1 MTTDF
6 HQAAKALNFET
17 RAFIDGKYVD
27 AASGKTFAT
36 VNPATGQELA
46 QVAACAAEDVDRAV
60 TAARR
65 AFEAGSWSR
74 MAPRERKKIL
84 LKFAD
89 LIEANLGELA
99 LLETLDC
106 GKPISDS
113 NEVDLPDTIETLRWH
128 AEAID
133 KLYDQMS
140 PAPHNVVSMLVR
152 EPIGVVAG
160 VIPWNFP
167 LFMAAWKMAPA
178 LAGGNSLILK
188 PAELT
193 SLSLL
198 RLAELAADA
207 GIPDGVFNV
216 VPGLGEEAGR
226 AIGLHRGIDCV
237 SFTGSG
243 EVGRYFLQYSA
254 QSNMK
259 RIVLECG
266 GKSPAI
272 VMPDVKDLS
281 AVVENIATGI
291 LFCQGENC
299 SAGSRLLVHRSIA
312 DKLLEQLK
320 PVFAQWKVGDPL
332 ETDTRIG
339 ALIEQPH
346 LQKVLGLIERGKAE
360 GGKVTFGG
368 KQARVESGGWFV
380 EPTIVENV
388 RNDMAIAR
396 EEIFGP
402 VLSVIPFDTEEEA
415 VRLANDTNYGLAAS
429 LYTQDLNT
437 AHRVA
442 KAIRAG
448 TVSVNCYSEGDYAV
462 PFGGYKESGFGG
474 KDKGLAAHEQY
485 TEQKAIWI
493 QLG

>member
-1 MTTDF
+1 
-6 HQAAKALNFET
+6 
-17 RAFIDGKYVD
+17 
-27 AASGKTFAT
+27 
-36 VNPATGQELA
+36 
-46 QVAACAAEDVDRAV
+46 
-60 TAARR
+60 
-65 AFEAGSWSR
+65 
-74 MAPRERKKIL
+74 
-84 LKFAD
+84 
-89 LIEANLGELA
+89 
-99 LLETLDC
+99 
-106 GKPISDS
+106 
-113 NEVDLPDTIETLRWH
+113 
-128 AEAID
+128 
-133 KLYDQMS
+133 
-140 PAPHNVVSMLVR
+140 
-152 EPIGVVAG
+152 
-160 VIPWNFP
+160 
-167 LFMAAWKMAPA
+167 
-178 LAGGNSLILK
+178 
-188 PAELT
+188 
-193 SLSLL
+193 
-198 RLAELAADA
+198 
-207 GIPDGVFNV
+207 
-216 VPGLGEEAGR
+216 
-226 AIGLHRGIDCV
+226 
-237 SFTGSG
+237 
-243 EVGRYFLQYSA
+243 
-254 QSNMK
+254 
-259 RIVLECG
+259 VLECG

-299 SAGSRLLVHRSIA
+299 SAGSRLLVHRRIA

-332 ETDTRIG
+332 KTDTRIG

-368 KQARVESGGWFV
+368 KQALVESGGWFV

-429 LYTQDLNT
+429 LYTEDLNC
-437 AHRVA
+437 AHRMA

-493 QLG
+493 QLK